1 MQKNFNIEVNTS
13 NMTLEELQ
21 EARNKIRKLLVS
33 IDYQIAIIKKAEH
46 KDSSE

>member
-1 MQKNFNIEVNTS
+1 MQENFSIEINTS

-21 EARNKIRKLLVS
+21 EARNKIRKLLVTL
-33 IDYQIAIIKKAEH
+33 DYQIALIKKAEN